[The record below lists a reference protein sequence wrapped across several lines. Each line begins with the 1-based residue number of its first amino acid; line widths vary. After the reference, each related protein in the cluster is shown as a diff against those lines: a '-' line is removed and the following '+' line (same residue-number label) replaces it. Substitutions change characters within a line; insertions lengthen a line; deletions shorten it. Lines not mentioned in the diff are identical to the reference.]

1 LKSLNLILILTIFLV
16 FQTGISQN
24 ISVVHVQEL
33 EFGAFYFTGDSGGS
47 TITVSNTGKWSATGN
62 IQQVNSNYQA
72 AAFRISTDSETEIRV
87 QADKPII
94 NILNKK
100 GESISL
106 ETGVS
111 YPEFPSAKQ
120 GFPAQVFIGGTLNV
134 DSEVSTG
141 NYSGEISIN
150 FSIHNE

>member
-1 LKSLNLILILTIFLV
+1 M
-16 FQTGISQN
+16 FQTGTSQS
-24 ISVVHVQEL
+24 ISVVNVQGL
-33 EFGAFYFTGDSGGS
+33 EFGAFYFTGDPGGS
-47 TITVSNTGKWSATGN
+47 SITISNTGIWSSTGN
-62 IQQVNSNYQA
+62 IQLVNSTYQA

-94 NILNKK
+94 TFFNNNNE

-106 ETGVS
+106 ETGVL
-111 YPEFPSAKQ
+111 YPEFPRVKQ

-134 DSEVSTG
+134 SSEVSSG
-141 NYSGEISIN
+141 DYSWEISIN